1 MSRLLA
7 CLSALAGEPY
17 MFRDEQNLRDMVNR
31 WLSTSQS
38 TSPDEESMT

>member
-1 MSRLLA
+1 
-7 CLSALAGEPY
+7 

-38 TSPDEESMT
+38 ASPEVESMA